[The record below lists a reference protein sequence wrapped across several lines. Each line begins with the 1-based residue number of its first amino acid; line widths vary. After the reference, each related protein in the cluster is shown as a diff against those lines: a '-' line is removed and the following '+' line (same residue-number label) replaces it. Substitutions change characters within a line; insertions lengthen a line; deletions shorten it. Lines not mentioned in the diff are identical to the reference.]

1 MKDNQHEQLFTELR
15 AEYEA
20 PAFTE
25 LDDETGAAI
34 GGGEVVL
41 YDAVNLDDRHYRTF
55 TSNTNTP
62 YVGDRFNDKTSSIL
76 ITSGTWRFYDGAN
89 YTGFHKDLKPGR
101 YPWVQNVGITN
112 DTISSFKKIA

>member
-34 GGGEVVL
+34 GGGAVVL
-41 YDAVNLDDRHYRTF
+41 YNAVNFGGDSLTRY
-55 TSNTNTP
+55 TSTP
-62 YVGDRFNDKTSSIL
+62 YVGDKFNDKASSIV

-89 YTGFHKDLKPGR
+89 YTGRSKELRPGR
-101 YPWVQNVGITN
+101 YSWVENFGITN
-112 DTISSFKKIA
+112 DTISSFKKIP